1 VPNHTNTEMSKL
13 SRFAIVPY
21 VCFFLLLS
29 AYALL
34 QPEYTWDLLGYI
46 GASVDSTDARTVHD
60 VAFDAIRPFAAKK
73 DIQVDNPYRVDL
85 AANPYHFAEQLPFY
99 SIKPVYV
106 ALIKGEHR
114 LGMPFPRAAVA
125 ISAVSNFLLALLLWY
140 WLSPYLAGLPLAAS
154 CTLIMLSPNILELSR
169 WATPDCLATFVAAL
183 GLYLVLERKLYFWG
197 CSFLILDIW
206 VRTDV
211 LVLAGV
217 VFLALLLRGK
227 LDFAQFAA
235 LSLLSLAS
243 YFTINHFA
251 GNYGWPALFYNS
263 FLGGLTT
270 PGETLVHFSRSAYVH
285 QVVRGAYL
293 WLISGSFGLYL
304 LLGGLAVW
312 LNRTSLYSDIV
323 AAVLAARAVS
333 YALYPNGDQRYT
345 AVLFVLIPVA
355 LVIAVRLSTLPASTS
370 LPRRQAGEP
379 PASQISA
386 SELRPGPAISGAIA
400 R

>member
-1 VPNHTNTEMSKL
+1 MSKL
-13 SRFAIVPY
+13 SRLAIIPY

-29 AYALL
+29 AYAVL

-46 GASVDSTDARTVHD
+46 GSSVDSTDARTIHD

-73 DIQVDNPYRVDL
+73 DIQIDNPYRADV

-99 SIKPVYV
+99 SIKPLYV

-125 ISAVSNFLLALLLWY
+125 ISALSNLLLAFLLWR
-140 WLSPYLAGLPLAAS
+140 WLSAYVGGLPLATA

-169 WATPDCLATFVAAL
+169 WATPDCLATLVAAL
-183 GLYLVLERKLYFWG
+183 ALYLILERRLYFWG
-197 CSFLILDIW
+197 CSFLVLDVW

-211 LVLAGV
+211 LVLAGI
-217 VFLALLLRGK
+217 VFLVLLLRGK
-227 LDFAQFAA
+227 LDFAQFAS
-235 LSLLSLAS
+235 LSLLSLVI

-263 FLGGLTT
+263 FQGGLTT
-270 PGETLVHFSRSAYVH
+270 PGETLIHFSRSAYLH

-293 WLISGSFGLYL
+293 WLISGSFALYL
-304 LLGGLAVW
+304 LLGGLAIW
-312 LNRTSLYSDIV
+312 LERSSLYSDMI
-323 AAVLAARAVS
+323 AAVLAARVVS
-333 YALYPNGDQRYT
+333 YVLYPNGDQRYT
-345 AVLFVLIPVA
+345 AVLFVVIPVA
-355 LVIAVRLSTLPASTS
+355 LVIAIRQSTLKGQTS
-370 LPRRQAGEP
+370 LPDRETNKPSAVGLSTAQFSP
-379 PASQISA
+379 DPAA
-386 SELRPGPAISGAIA
+386 RGAIA